1 MKSLKEYSLQEQ
13 NLIKQASTPQKL
25 TTTIPPHFLNFLNY
39 YRSNI
44 EKQKNESMVY
54 RYMFYPQIIRML
66 LDLNINLFE
75 VPGVTHYMI
84 HQYLNEYQYCKTNKR
99 DMINPLLSDK
109 TKAKNP
115 HYLLDSVYFPKYVS
129 YVKMLSKTLYA
140 LPEYQAPEYQQEY
153 RGLLQKW
160 NKILQDNEETHIY
173 VDDSVVIKQE
183 VQVETVK
190 IVQEIPPEF
199 NEKFV
204 QLEKD
209 YAALLHTNGEVTQQN
224 EVLKNQKAGLEEQLK
239 IIQIEKARLE
249 KQVTELQVQLKE
261 PQPIPTEY
269 RDQLRTEIIEE
280 LQDSEDVLHWE
291 KVTLAIQTEKAKYS
305 KELKSNQRLIQSYEN
320 LFNYIQSD
328 LMVYGLLYH
337 LEQRALCYLNPKT
350 NKLRKLTLNGKSI
363 YNNIIII
370 LEAGK
375 MVRIKQ
381 IKDQNKVQTHIK
393 QINIPNDS
401 EQIEIID
408 KFNQLYAS
416 TQKGKNDI
424 NTNNNSNI
432 KINGFLK

>member
-1 MKSLKEYSLQEQ
+1 MKTLKEYPLQEQ

-25 TTTIPPHFLNFLNY
+25 TTTIPPQFLNFLNY
-39 YRSNI
+39 YRGNI
-44 EKQKNESMVY
+44 EKQGNESMVY
-54 RYMFYPQIIRML
+54 RYMVYPQIIRML
-66 LDLNINLFE
+66 LDLNISLFE

-160 NKILQDNEETHIY
+160 NKILQDNEETHTY

-204 QLEKD
+204 ELEKD
-209 YAALLHTNGEVTQQN
+209 YAALLHTNGEVTKQN

-239 IIQIEKARLE
+239 VLQIEKARLE
-249 KQVTELQVQLKE
+249 KQVTALQVQLKE

-269 RDQLRTEIIEE
+269 RDQLRTEIIKE
-280 LQDSEDVLHWE
+280 LQQSEEVLSWE
-291 KVTLAIQTEKAKYS
+291 CVVSNREKAVNVSIEKTKEEYS
-305 KELKSNQRLIQSYEN
+305 ESEALLDLLCNNLAVLNIYFDENKEALFYKDPSTGERTLLTLGSKVYDNNVRKSFSYEEHKPIPEYEGVAEEIIIGQWEDDEESCN
-320 LFNYIQSD
+320 DNATIVTSPD
-328 LMVYGLLYH
+328 
-337 LEQRALCYLNPKT
+337 
-350 NKLRKLTLNGKSI
+350 RKL
-363 YNNIIII
+363 
-370 LEAGK
+370 
-375 MVRIKQ
+375 
-381 IKDQNKVQTHIK
+381 
-393 QINIPNDS
+393 
-401 EQIEIID
+401 
-408 KFNQLYAS
+408 
-416 TQKGKNDI
+416 
-424 NTNNNSNI
+424 NTI
-432 KINGFLK
+432 VNGFE